1 MRGPRGRRPP
11 SFKHKRSRTEEE
23 SEGGETKMEF
33 NNNGDSQP
41 IDDKPNLGNQNHQ
54 DTQETMIVKVSLNST
69 EEILFN
75 HVNVTEYSIRKTL
88 CITNKIQN

>member
-11 SFKHKRSRTEEE
+11 SFKHKRSRTEDE

-33 NNNGDSQP
+33 NNNRNSQP

-54 DTQETMIVKVSLNST
+54 DTQEARIVKVSLKSQ
-69 EEILFN
+69 LKK
-75 HVNVTEYSIRKTL
+75 YCSIM
-88 CITNKIQN
+88 

>member
-33 NNNGDSQP
+33 NNNNNGNNQP
-41 IDDKPNLGNQNHQ
+41 IDDKPNLGNQNQQ
-54 DTQETMIVKVSLNST
+54 DTQEARIVKVSLKSR
-69 EEILFN
+69 LKK
-75 HVNVTEYSIRKTL
+75 YCSIM
-88 CITNKIQN
+88 